1 MRTLHIIIIIIALY
15 NISFPNLHRF
25 VARARGQN
33 IVSVRFERHA
43 PHRVFVANQRRFQC
57 DFVILLLLRILTLI
71 SSLILGHLF
80 YRGVMRVKKFCLFLP
95 LGLLFCFFFK
105 SKNEALTSK
114 KYALIKLNLS
124 NKYRPTP

>member
-1 MRTLHIIIIIIALY
+1 MDAVQSAHASEFARLMMRTLYIIIIIIALY

-71 SSLILGHLF
+71 RSSSLILGHLF
-80 YRGVMRVKKFCLFLP
+80 
-95 LGLLFCFFFK
+95 
-105 SKNEALTSK
+105 
-114 KYALIKLNLS
+114 
-124 NKYRPTP
+124 

>member
-1 MRTLHIIIIIIALY
+1 MMRTLYIIIIIIIALY

-57 DFVILLLLRILTLI
+57 DFVLLLLFLRILTLI
-71 SSLILGHLF
+71 RSSNSLILGHLF
-80 YRGVMRVKKFCLFLP
+80 YRGVC
-95 LGLLFCFFFK
+95 
-105 SKNEALTSK
+105 
-114 KYALIKLNLS
+114 
-124 NKYRPTP
+124 